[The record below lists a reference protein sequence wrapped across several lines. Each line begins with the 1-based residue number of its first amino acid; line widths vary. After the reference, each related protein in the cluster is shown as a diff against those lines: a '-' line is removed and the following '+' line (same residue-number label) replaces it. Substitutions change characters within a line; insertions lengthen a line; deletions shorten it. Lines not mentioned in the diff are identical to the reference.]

1 MSGVQAYLMQPIL
14 DDIFISRDET
24 MLYFV
29 PLVILVTFIIKG
41 FANYGQDMGMR
52 FLGQRI
58 VTDMQVQ
65 LYRHLLYTDM
75 DILTRQASGKL
86 ISRFTNDINIMR
98 RSVSNVLT
106 STARE
111 SLTFV
116 VMLGLM
122 LYQSL
127 ALSFIAF
134 VVLPVAVYPIL
145 RLGKRM
151 RKISHASQEE
161 MGQFTERLD
170 ETFKGIRVIRAYR
183 QEESEI
189 IRAGN
194 VMERIFQLY
203 IKASRTESL
212 ASPIMETLT
221 GVAIA
226 GVVMYGG
233 LQVISEET
241 TPGAFFSF
249 MTALMMAYKPM
260 KSLTSLNTALQEG
273 LASAKRFFVILD
285 VKPAIVDKPH
295 ADVLSHELGDIEL
308 SQIDFS
314 YDGQKTALDKLCL
327 TAKAGSVTAL
337 VGPSGGGKSTIFNLI
352 LRFYDAQSGTIR
364 TGGKSI
370 ADVTLAS
377 LRDRIAIVTQDV
389 MLFDDTVAANIA
401 YARPDASK
409 EEIQAASIKA
419 AADEFIRDL
428 PLGYETVVGQNGI
441 TLSGGQRQRIAIARA
456 ILADSPILLLD
467 EATSALDPISEQKI
481 QKALEELM
489 KSRTTLIIAHRLS
502 TVEHADIIHVLK
514 KGKVVESG
522 NHNELV
528 KQDGEYAKLYYR

>member
-1 MSGVQAYLMQPIL
+1 
-14 DDIFISRDET
+14 
-24 MLYFV
+24 
-29 PLVILVTFIIKG
+29 
-41 FANYGQDMGMR
+41 
-52 FLGQRI
+52 
-58 VTDMQVQ
+58 
-65 LYRHLLYTDM
+65 
-75 DILTRQASGKL
+75 
-86 ISRFTNDINIMR
+86 
-98 RSVSNVLT
+98 
-106 STARE
+106 
-111 SLTFV
+111 
-116 VMLGLM
+116 
-122 LYQSL
+122 
-127 ALSFIAF
+127 
-134 VVLPVAVYPIL
+134 
-145 RLGKRM
+145 
-151 RKISHASQEE
+151 
-161 MGQFTERLD
+161 
-170 ETFKGIRVIRAYR
+170 
-183 QEESEI
+183 
-189 IRAGN
+189 
-194 VMERIFQLY
+194 
-203 IKASRTESL
+203 
-212 ASPIMETLT
+212 
-221 GVAIA
+221 
-226 GVVMYGG
+226 
-233 LQVISEET
+233 
-241 TPGAFFSF
+241 
-249 MTALMMAYKPM
+249 MAYKPM

-364 TGGKSI
+364 IGGKSI

-401 YARPDASK
+401 YARPDASI

-489 KSRTTLIIAHRLS
+489 KGRTTLIIAHRLS

-522 NHNELV
+522 NHNELL
-528 KQDGEYAKLYYR
+528 KQDGEYAKLYYRGL